1 MAKTKR
7 GMEAVISKSSGAGR
21 PRKAALQRK
30 GKGPGVAIMIAIGK
44 PKPGMGEAD
53 EKPSMREELDASKG
67 EGLSKSQKI
76 AALEEKIGYLQAE
89 LALLKGGEDDEEMAS
104 EDDDEEMDE
113 DED

>member
-1 MAKTKR
+1 MAGKKR
-7 GMEAVISKSSGAGR
+7 GMEAVIAKSSASGR

-44 PKPGMGEAD
+44 PKPGMGESD
-53 EKPSMREELDASKG
+53 DKPSMREELDASKG

-89 LALLKGGEDDEEMAS
+89 LALLKDGEDDEAM
-104 EDDDEEMDE
+104 DDEDMDE

>member
-1 MAKTKR
+1 MAAKKR
-7 GMEAVISKSSGAGR
+7 GMEAVIAKSSASER

-44 PKPGMGEAD
+44 PKPRMGEMD
-53 EKPSMREELDASKG
+53 DKPSMREELDASKG
-67 EGLSKSQKI
+67 EGLSKAQKI

-89 LALLKGGEDDEEMAS
+89 LALLKGGEDDEAM
-104 EDDDEEMDE
+104 DDEEMDE

>member
-1 MAKTKR
+1 MAGKKR
-7 GMEAVISKSSGAGR
+7 GMEAVIAKSSASGR

-44 PKPGMGEAD
+44 PKPGMGEMD
-53 EKPSMREELDASKG
+53 DKPSMREELDASKG

-89 LALLKGGEDDEEMAS
+89 LALLKDGEDDEAM
-104 EDDDEEMDE
+104 DDEDMDE